1 MATVLG
7 INIKVGFDDKGLKE
21 ANKKIGKFLKT
32 GLKAGGVAAGAAL
45 GAVGAAAAVAAA
57 ETINFAED
65 ANAAMEQ
72 FRRQTGETEES
83 MVDFTA
89 SAKDLFA
96 TGIGDGI
103 NNAQSFR

>member
-45 GAVGAAAAVAAA
+45 GAVGAAAW
-57 ETINFAED
+57 N
-65 ANAAMEQ
+65 N
-72 FRRQTGETEES
+72 S
-83 MVDFTA
+83 
-89 SAKDLFA
+89 
-96 TGIGDGI
+96 GDKRVKPKR
-103 NNAQSFR
+103 AW